1 MKRRSAKK
9 ALELIEDGMVIGLG
23 GGETI
28 GYLVEYLS
36 QSPKHVS
43 VVTPSFDTEQA
54 CMEARL
60 PVLPLWMVDHVD
72 MAFDGCDE
80 VDHSFYALKS
90 GGAIHTRE
98 KLIAS
103 MSERYVLLIDESK
116 YFEVLP
122 FNHDIT
128 IELLKEAYKYVESKI
143 NQLGGTMKLRKS
155 TSKAGAV
162 ISDDGHFIAD
172 VHFGDVKDILEL
184 NKRLD
189 NIYGVIATSLFV
201 DLVTDLIISNEK
213 ETYIVGGSKNV

>member
-9 ALELIEDGMVIGLG
+9 AIELIEDGMVIGLG

-54 CMEARL
+54 CMKARL
-60 PVLPLWMVDHVD
+60 PVLPLWMADHVD
-72 MAFDGCDE
+72 IAFDGCDE
-80 VDHSFYALKS
+80 VDHHMYALKS

-116 YFEVLP
+116 YFDVLP
-122 FNHDIT
+122 FKHDIT

-143 NQLGGTMKLRKS
+143 NGIGGTMKLRKS
-155 TSKAGAV
+155 PSKAGAV
-162 ISDDGHFIAD
+162 ISDDGNFIAD
-172 VHFGDVKDILEL
+172 VHFDTVKDILEL
-184 NKRLD
+184 NKSLND
-189 NIYGVIATSLFV
+189 IYGIVATSLFV
-201 DLVTDLIISNEK
+201 DLVTDLIISNEE
-213 ETYIVGGSKNV
+213 ETYIIGGSKNV

>member
-36 QSPKHVS
+36 KSSKHVS

-54 CMEARL
+54 CMKARL
-60 PVLPLWMVDHVD
+60 SVLPLWMVDRVD
-72 MAFDGCDE
+72 IAFDGCDE
-80 VDHSFYALKS
+80 VDHHMYALKS

-103 MSERYVLLIDESK
+103 MSKRYCLLIDESK
-116 YFEVLP
+116 YYDVLP
-122 FNHDIT
+122 FKHDIT
-128 IELLKEAYKYVESKI
+128 IELLKEAYKYVESEI
-143 NQLGGTMKLRKS
+143 NQIGGTMKLRKS

-172 VHFGDVKDILEL
+172 VHFDNVEDILRL
-184 NKRLD
+184 NECLN
-189 NIYGVIATSLFV
+189 NIYGIIATSLFV

-213 ETYIVGGSKNV
+213 ETYMIGG